1 MTDDNYL
8 RDVEDQ
14 ADPADLA
21 FTQEA
26 LAGLAFLRPD
36 APDVPGLNVDADEA
50 ATMPD
55 WTWERISHALAAESE
70 IRAKGAPA
78 AAPRS
83 SRATRWGGGLV
94 AASVAVVALGLGV
107 TMLRGAADVAVV
119 AGDVPQASVAAEPKT
134 LEAAGAA
141 AAADSPL
148 TSEVLAGPERM
159 SFAGMVP
166 PTQMLV
172 DSDTRYT
179 QSGLRQQVRS
189 VLSKFGVGDEQE
201 AVSAMTAE
209 PVVEIADV
217 PVTGFMSSAESLSDC
232 IDRLMEQVAST
243 ALLVDHASYEGRDA
257 GVVVAPEESGAA
269 SQSPAPLLGRMH
281 VWVVDPNCD
290 ITTAIELT
298 LAP

>member
-14 ADPADLA
+14 ADPGDLA

-36 APDVPGLNVDADEA
+36 APDAPGLDVDSDEPT
-50 ATMPD
+50 TMPD
-55 WTWERISHALAAESE
+55 WAWDRITHALAAESE
-70 IRAKGAPA
+70 IRAHGAPA
-78 AAPRS
+78 VATRS

-94 AASVAVVALGLGV
+94 AASVAIVALGLGV

-119 AGDVPQASVAAEPKT
+119 AGDAPQASATAAPKT
-134 LEAAGAA
+134 FEAAGAA
-141 AAADSPL
+141 AAAPLSPDVL
-148 TSEVLAGPERM
+148 TGPERM

-172 DSDTRYT
+172 DTDTRYT
-179 QSGLRQQVRS
+179 AGGLRQQVRS

-201 AVSAMTAE
+201 AVSAMTAA
-209 PVVEIADV
+209 PVVEIADI
-217 PVTGFMSSAESLSDC
+217 PETGFMSSAESLSDC
-232 IDRLMEQVAST
+232 IDRLMEQAEAT

-257 GVVVAPEESGAA
+257 GVVVAPTDPAA
-269 SQSPAPLLGRMH
+269 ISQSPAPELIRMH
-281 VWVVDPNCD
+281 VWVIDPNCD
-290 ITTAIELT
+290 PDPLMEIELT

>member
-14 ADPADLA
+14 ADQADLA

-26 LAGLAFLRPD
+26 LAKLAFLRPD
-36 APDVPGLNVDADEA
+36 APDAPGLDVDSDEPT
-50 ATMPD
+50 TMPD
-55 WTWERISHALAAESE
+55 WAWERISHALAAESE
-70 IRAKGAPA
+70 IRAHGAPA
-78 AAPRS
+78 VPTRS

-119 AGDVPQASVAAEPKT
+119 AEDAPPASVVAEPKA

-141 AAADSPL
+141 AAADAPL
-148 TSEVLAGPERM
+148 TTDVLAGPEQM

-179 QSGLRQQVRS
+179 EGGLRQQVRS
-189 VLSKFGVGDEQE
+189 VLSKLGVGDEQE
-201 AVSAMTAE
+201 AD
-209 PVVEIADV
+209 DV
-217 PVTGFMSSAESLSDC
+217 
-232 IDRLMEQVAST
+232 
-243 ALLVDHASYEGRDA
+243 
-257 GVVVAPEESGAA
+257 
-269 SQSPAPLLGRMH
+269 
-281 VWVVDPNCD
+281 
-290 ITTAIELT
+290 
-298 LAP
+298 